1 MKQNNIKICNY
12 IIENGIK
19 LLKKN
24 KVSKVNVLLL
34 NNLINI
40 ELDNNYYLI
49 TNMISYK
56 RFIDIVS
63 NNYKIV
69 LRYMP
74 KLENDNINKRVEYVY
89 MKYNQASICLLNTN
103 MEYKNI
109 V

>member
-49 TNMISYK
+49 IA
-56 RFIDIVS
+56 IVII
-63 NNYKIV
+63 KV
-69 LRYMP
+69 
-74 KLENDNINKRVEYVY
+74 INRTTIAATYF
-89 MKYNQASICLLNTN
+89 CLLCT
-103 MEYKNI
+103 
-109 V
+109 

>member
-103 MEYKNI
+103 IEYKNI

>member
-40 ELDNNYYLI
+40 ELDNNCYLI

-74 KLENDNINKRVEYVY
+74 KLVNDNINKKVEYVY

>member
-1 MKQNNIKICNY
+1 MKTSNIKICNY

-56 RFIDIVS
+56 RFIDIIS
-63 NNYKIV
+63 DNYKIV

-74 KLENDNINKRVEYVY
+74 KLENDNINKSVEYVY
-89 MKYNQASICLLNTN
+89 MKYNQANVCLLNTN
-103 MEYKNI
+103 IEYKNI